1 MRVSWGACIMEVKEF
16 QKELTKAVAK
26 FKRRCKQESEICD
39 PVRVGLVE
47 DGFVIE
53 TTVKTA
59 EGDYITASTDAEVTE
74 EGIVLL
80 YFEFGG
86 MVYDF

>member
-1 MRVSWGACIMEVKEF
+1 MGRVVMIVKDF

-26 FKRRCKQESEICD
+26 FKRRCKKEGEICD

-47 DGFVIE
+47 DGFNLE
-53 TTVKTA
+53 TTVKISA
-59 EGDYITASTDAEVTE
+59 DDYITASTDAEITGD
-74 EGIVLL
+74 GIILF
-80 YFEFGG
+80 YFKFGG

>member
-1 MRVSWGACIMEVKEF
+1 MEVTKF
-16 QKELTKAVAK
+16 KKELAKAVRK
-26 FKRRCKQESEICD
+26 FERRCKQEGDICD

-47 DGFVIE
+47 DGFNLE

-59 EGDYITASTDAEVTE
+59 ESDYITASTDVEVE
-74 EGIVLL
+74 DGKIVLL

>member
-1 MRVSWGACIMEVKEF
+1 MTWGACIMEIKDF
-16 QKELTKAVAK
+16 QKELKKAVAK
-26 FKRRCKQESEICD
+26 FERRCKQEGEIYD
-39 PVRVGLVE
+39 PVYIGLVE
-47 DGFVIE
+47 DGFNLE

-59 EGDYITASTDAEVTE
+59 KGDYITASTDAEVKDGE
-74 EGIVLL
+74 IVLL